1 MQLVSN
7 INVGLTDLRNV
18 VNRSKISENA
28 NPSKIAYIVEKI
40 LDFDKKQKGRG
51 IKISTPKWML
61 QRLPIPLAHIKAGST
76 SENLLIEI
84 SQKNIFLSRKRNY

>member
-51 IKISTPKWML
+51 IKISTPK
-61 QRLPIPLAHIKAGST
+61 
-76 SENLLIEI
+76 
-84 SQKNIFLSRKRNY
+84 